1 MPRHGAR
8 GVSIE
13 TSCNRRIR
21 RAADL
26 GLNQDMRNK
35 ENGSDVAIRMRPRR
49 RGIARLALLAVLGIV
64 LFGGSTAASY
74 YVNALWFAS
83 LGYASVFWTRLSLQ
97 AATFGLF
104 TLLTFLVVYGV
115 FRTLK
120 PDRLDALMGTTVLVN
135 RRPVALPIARFF
147 NLIGIGLSA
156 IIAAVSGAS
165 MSERWMTLALYWEA
179 PRQATMLDPI
189 FGRSLDFYLFTLPAW
204 QLMAGWLLTLAVIG
218 CAIAALFVTL
228 AGGARAVSERP
239 IVADQAR
246 LWRGLS
252 IGIAA
257 VLLTLGARVYLG
269 RFERLFQD
277 GTIFSGVTY
286 TDANVTLTGMLIVCA
301 AFIAGAALAGTC
313 AILSLPRRWLV
324 ASVAPAVFCYIIVA
338 VVGWYVSS
346 FIVQPNQLVRERPF
360 IAHNIEMTR
369 RAYALDRIET
379 HPFPADTGIDAV
391 EPAKNQ
397 TTLENIRLWDWRA
410 LQDTLRQIQEIR
422 TYYDF
427 PDIDIDRYQI
437 GGSVRQMM
445 LATRELNVDKLP
457 QSSRNWI
464 NERLIYTHGYGVT
477 MNPVNGFTPEGLP
490 TLVLSNMPI
499 QSTIPGLS
507 VTRPEIYFGEL
518 TNTDVYVKTRQ
529 KEFDYPQGDANNLTS
544 YQGTG
549 GIRLGGLLRRT
560 LIALDR
566 GDLSKL
572 PFSDDVNSESRLL
585 MRRKLSDRVHELAPF
600 LTLDADPY
608 VVVGEDG
615 RIRWLMDAFTTSDDY
630 PFARRYM
637 LGNERINY
645 IRNSVKILIDAYSG
659 ETTFYVFDSRDPIIA
674 AYRAVFPGLFTDAA
688 AMPAAVRK
696 HVRYPELL
704 LNVQAAVYGLYHMTN
719 PDVFYNREDLW
730 SVASESNQ
738 RQQVMEPN
746 FVLMTLPGERSTEF
760 VAILPFTPAN
770 RNNLIGW
777 IAGRSDGEHYG
788 EAVVYDFPKTKLID
802 GPLQIE
808 ARIDQNAQLSGQLTL
823 WNQQG
828 SHVRRGSLIVIP
840 IGRALLYAEP
850 IYLQADRSPM
860 PELRLV
866 VLAVQDRL
874 AYGPTFEAAMAALF
888 GSAPSLLSAQA
899 SPVPAAQS
907 ANATTTAPGPPGDI
921 NALIAEAAQDFT
933 EYQQLTAAGKLAEA
947 GQKLEALKR
956 ILEQLQTRRH

>member
-1 MPRHGAR
+1 M
-8 GVSIE
+8 S
-13 TSCNRRIR
+13 
-21 RAADL
+21 
-26 GLNQDMRNK
+26 NK
-35 ENGSDVAIRMRPRR
+35 EDRSALVIDAHPRR
-49 RGIARLALLAVLGIV
+49 RRIARLALLAALGVVVL
-64 LFGGSTAASY
+64 GGSTAASF
-74 YVNALWFAS
+74 YVDALWFES

-97 AATFGLF
+97 AATFGAFALV
-104 TLLTFLVVYGV
+104 TFLVVYGV
-115 FRTLK
+115 FRALK
-120 PDRLDALMGTTVLVN
+120 PDRLVELIGATILIN
-135 RRPVALPIARFF
+135 RRPVTLPVEPVLQ
-147 NLIGIGLSA
+147 LIGIGLSVA
-156 IIAAVSGAS
+156 IAAATGAS
-165 MSERWMTLALYWEA
+165 MMERWMTLALFWDA
-179 PRQATMLDPI
+179 PRVATMPDPI
-189 FGRSLDFYLFTLPAW
+189 FGRSLDFYLFTLPAS
-204 QLMAGWLLTLAVIG
+204 QLLAGWLLTLSVIACMFAAV
-218 CAIAALFVTL
+218 FVAVT
-228 AGGARAVSERP
+228 GGARFLTERRVSAP
-239 IVADQAR
+239 QAR

-252 IGIAA
+252 LSLAA
-257 VLLTLGARVYLG
+257 FFLMFAVRAYLG

-277 GTIFSGVTY
+277 GTVFAGVTY
-286 TDANVTLTGMLIVCA
+286 TDAHVTLNGTLVVCVALVVGAVIAGIAAVFAPRPRWLLATAVPAIACYLIVA
-301 AFIAGAALAGTC
+301 AV
-313 AILSLPRRWLV
+313 R
-324 ASVAPAVFCYIIVA
+324 
-338 VVGWYVSS
+338 WYVSG
-346 FIVQPNQLVRERPF
+346 FIVAPNQLVRERPF

-369 RAYALDRIET
+369 RAYALERIET
-379 HPFPADTGIDAV
+379 HAFPADTGIEAL
-391 EPAKNQ
+391 EPANNQ
-397 TTLENIRLWDWRA
+397 ATLENIRLWDWRA

-445 LATRELNVDKLP
+445 LATRELNVEKLP

-464 NERLIYTHGYGVT
+464 NEKLIYTHGYGVT

-490 TLVLSNMPI
+490 TLILSNMPI
-499 QSTIPGLS
+499 QSTIPGLT

-529 KEFDYPQGDANNLTS
+529 KEFNYPQGDANNLTS
-544 YQGTG
+544 YQGNG

-566 GDLSKL
+566 GDLAKL

-585 MRRKLSDRVHELAPF
+585 MRRKLSERVQELAPF
-600 LTLDADPY
+600 LTLDPDPY

-615 RIRWLMDAFTTSDDY
+615 RIYWLVDAFTTSDGY
-630 PFARRYM
+630 PYARRYL
-637 LGNERINY
+637 LGDHSINY
-645 IRNSVKILIDAYSG
+645 IRNSVKILIDAYTG
-659 ETTFYVFDSRDPIIA
+659 DTTFYVFDTHDPMIA
-674 AYRAVFPGLFTDAA
+674 AYRTVFPGLFSDAA
-688 AMPAAVRK
+688 SMPAAVRK

-704 LNVQAAVYGLYHMTN
+704 LNVQAAVYGLYHMTD

-730 SVASESNQ
+730 SVATEVVMPDQ

-760 VAILPFTPAN
+760 IAILPFTPAN

-788 EAVVYDFPKTKLID
+788 EAVVYDFPKTRLID

-808 ARIDQNAQLSGQLTL
+808 ARIDQNAQLSGQLSL

-874 AYGPTFEAAMAALF
+874 AYGPTFESALAALF
-888 GSAPSLLSAQA
+888 GTAPSLLSAQI
-899 SPVPAAQS
+899 SPIAPAARPAS
-907 ANATTTAPGPPGDI
+907 ATPMAAAAADDV
-921 NALIAEAAQDFT
+921 NALIAEAARDFSD
-933 EYQQLTAAGKLAEA
+933 YQQLTAAGKLAEA
-947 GQKLEALKR
+947 GEKLEGLKR
-956 ILEQLQTRRH
+956 TLEELQTRRH